1 MKLFSIVIVK
11 TDVRILTTWCDK
23 FFNFNFID
31 LFSAACRLSRF
42 RCVRWESTYK
52 FLKFERVINKKR
64 KEYRDASTK
73 ENIDKLNQELVD
85 VKNIMSESF
94 EMLLNRDKNLNK
106 LTELGKSLSEDSA
119 RMKKDAKNLKMAYF
133 LRKYMTYLVVAA
145 ILLFLL
151 IMKVYVFWY

>member
-1 MKLFSIVIVK
+1 M
-11 TDVRILTTWCDK
+11 
-23 FFNFNFID
+23 
-31 LFSAACRLSRF
+31 
-42 RCVRWESTYK
+42 
-52 FLKFERVINKKR
+52 KFERVINKKR

-145 ILLFLL
+145 ILLFLI
-151 IMKVYVFWY
+151 IMKVYVF

>member
-1 MKLFSIVIVK
+1 M
-11 TDVRILTTWCDK
+11 
-23 FFNFNFID
+23 
-31 LFSAACRLSRF
+31 
-42 RCVRWESTYK
+42 
-52 FLKFERVINKKR
+52 KFERVINKKR

-151 IMKVYVFWY
+151 IMKVYVF